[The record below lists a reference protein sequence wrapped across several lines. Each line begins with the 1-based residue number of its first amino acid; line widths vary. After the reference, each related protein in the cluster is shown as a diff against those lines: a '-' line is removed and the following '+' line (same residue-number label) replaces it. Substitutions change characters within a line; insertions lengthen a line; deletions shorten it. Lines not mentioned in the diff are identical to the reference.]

1 MVKGVNKTVIEV
13 NETGSKLFE
22 KIVFYVT
29 PQYGN
34 LSAKRLKKAAG
45 EFTFSFD
52 NSEKSKS
59 LRSCIRAKRM
69 KQAVLFVL
77 SGILLA
83 CAVAAVFYFR

>member
-29 PQYGN
+29 PQYGS

-52 NSEKSKS
+52 NSEKCKS
-59 LRSCIRAKRM
+59 LRSCIRTKRI
-69 KQAVLFVL
+69 KQIAFFSFL
-77 SGILLA
+77 GILLVGTVLTA
-83 CAVAAVFYFR
+83 ILFR